1 LTPLLDVNLL
11 VAVAWPNHVHHRL
24 AQGWLRSQL
33 QKGWAT
39 CPLTQS
45 GFIRVSANS
54 RAIPEA
60 KKPVE
65 AWDFL
70 GRITALSGHR
80 FWEDRIDLSDSDSWG
95 ITHLT
100 GYRQVTDAHLL
111 AIAMDHGGCLATLDR
126 AIATLPL
133 PGKSAK
139 QHVWVVLDE
148 K

>member
-1 LTPLLDVNLL
+1 MGDLSTNPIGI
-11 VAVAWPNHVHHRL
+11 H
-24 AQGWLRSQL
+24 QGISQFSRHPGS
-33 QKGWAT
+33 KKAG
-39 CPLTQS
+39 
-45 GFIRVSANS
+45 RV
-54 RAIPEA
+54 
-60 KKPVE
+60 
-65 AWDFL
+65 L
-70 GRITALSGHR
+70 GPPRTHSALSGHR